1 MAVTVEGA
9 ALTEAHRAEQAARAA
24 FVAAASIRLWNRTV
38 KPDQLER
45 TVAVWMRLM
54 LALIQREHTKSFQ
67 LTKSYY
73 PEFRKLELPGGPK
86 FVIPPEPKV
95 NKEQVFT
102 SLRVTGPIALQ
113 KKLVEVKQLDMSPEL
128 EKAFV
133 DEAMNSAAKTSAAA
147 AVRQSL
153 AGGRDL
159 MRDVAG
165 SDKAALGWAR
175 VTQDNPCYFC
185 AMLASRGFV
194 YGADAFEDSDALFSG
209 GGRAKVHDGCQC
221 TMEPTFK
228 RGSKMPGKG
237 EEFSQLWA
245 DVTAEFGVGGR
256 EAIRAFRAA
265 IEGREFKP
273 RRKQF
278 R

>member
-1 MAVTVEGA
+1 MATVVEAA
-9 ALTEAHRAEQAARAA
+9 ALTEAHRAEQATRAA
-24 FVAAASIRLWNRTV
+24 FVAAAGLKLWNRTV
-38 KPDQLER
+38 KPEQLER
-45 TVAVWMRLM
+45 TVAVWMKLM
-54 LALIQREHTKSFQ
+54 LALIQREHDKSYS
-67 LTKSYY
+67 LTKAYY
-73 PEFRKLELPGGPK
+73 PAFRRLELPNGPK
-86 FVIPPEPKV
+86 FVIPAPGKIDV
-95 NKEQVFT
+95 EQVTT

-113 KKLVEVKQLDMSPEL
+113 KKLVEVKHLEMSPEL

-133 DEAMNSAAKTSAAA
+133 DDAMESAAKTSAAS
-147 AVRQSL
+147 AVRHSL

-194 YGADAFEDSDALFSG
+194 YGADAFEDSDALFTG

-228 RGSKMPGKG
+228 RGSKMPGRG
-237 EEFSQLWA
+237 EDFEQLWA
-245 DVTAEFGVGGR
+245 EVTAKYGVGGKQ
-256 EAIRAFRAA
+256 AIKAFRAA
-265 IEGREFKP
+265 IEDRPYIRP
-273 RRKQF
+273 RR

>member
-1 MAVTVEGA
+1 MATTIQGA

-24 FVAAASIRLWNRTV
+24 FVAAASIRLWNRTI
-38 KPDQLER
+38 KPEQLER
-45 TVAVWMRLM
+45 TVAVWMQVM
-54 LALIQREHTKSFQ
+54 LALIKREHETSYK
-67 LTKSYY
+67 LTKAYY
-73 PEFRKLELPGGPK
+73 PEFRRVELPSGPAYK
-86 FVIPPEPKV
+86 LPAQMKV
-95 NKEQVFT
+95 NPNQVFT

-113 KKLVEVKQLDMSPEL
+113 KKLTEVKRLEMSPEL
-128 EKAFV
+128 EKAFL
-133 DEAMNSAAKTSAAA
+133 DDAMDSAAKTTAAA

-194 YGADAFEDSDALFSG
+194 YGHDAFEDSDALFTG

-228 RGSKMPGKG
+228 RGSALPGRG
-237 EEFSQLWA
+237 EDFSQLWA
-245 DVTAEFGVGGR
+245 QVTQEFGIGGK

-265 IEGREFKP
+265 IEGRKFEP
-273 RRKQF
+273 RRG

>member
-1 MAVTVEGA
+1 MATTIQGA
-9 ALTEAHRAEQAARAA
+9 ALTEAHRTEQAARAA
-24 FVAAASIRLWNRTV
+24 FVAAASIRLWNRTI
-38 KPDQLER
+38 KPEQLER
-45 TVAVWMRLM
+45 TVALWMRLM
-54 LALIQREHTKSFQ
+54 LALIQREHAKSYQ

-73 PEFRKLELPGGPK
+73 PAFRRIELPGGPK
-86 FVIPPEPKV
+86 FETPGEAKVIPD
-95 NKEQVFT
+95 QVFS

-113 KKLVEVKQLDMSPEL
+113 KKLTEVKQLEMSPEL

-133 DEAMNSAAKTSAAA
+133 DDAMESAAKTSAAA

-194 YGADAFEDSDALFSG
+194 YGEDAFEDSDALFTG

-228 RGSKMPGKG
+228 RGSAMPGRG
-237 EEFSQLWA
+237 EDFSQLWA
-245 DVTAEFGVGGR
+245 EVTEQYGVGGR

-273 RRKQF
+273 RRS

>member
-1 MAVTVEGA
+1 MATTIEGA

-24 FVAAASIRLWNRTV
+24 FVAAASIRLWNRTI
-38 KPDQLER
+38 KPEQLER

-54 LALIQREHTKSFQ
+54 VALIEREHKTSYN

-86 FVIPPEPKV
+86 FTVPAEMKV
-95 NKEQVFT
+95 NRDQVFT

-113 KKLVEVKQLDMSPEL
+113 KKLTEVKQLEMSPEL
-128 EKAFV
+128 EKAFI
-133 DEAMNSAAKTSAAA
+133 DDAMDSAAKTSAAA

-159 MRDVAG
+159 MRDAAG

-194 YGADAFEDSDALFSG
+194 YGADAFEDSDVLFTG

-228 RGSKMPGKG
+228 RGSKMPGRG
-237 EEFSQLWA
+237 EDFSQLWA
-245 DVTAEFGVGGR
+245 DVTEQYGVGGR

-265 IEGREFKP
+265 IEGREFRP
-273 RRKQF
+273 RR
-278 R
+278 RR

>member
-1 MAVTVEGA
+1 MATTTQGA
-9 ALTEAHRAEQAARAA
+9 ALTEAHRAEQATRAA
-24 FVAAASIRLWNRTV
+24 FVAAAGLRLWNRTI

-54 LALIQREHTKSFQ
+54 LALIQREHERSYK
-67 LTKSYY
+67 LTKAYY
-73 PEFRKLELPGGPK
+73 PEFRRIELPGGPAFK
-86 FVIPPEPKV
+86 FPAEQKL

-113 KKLVEVKQLDMSPEL
+113 KKLTEIERLDLTEPL
-128 EKAFV
+128 ERALV
-133 DEAMNSAAKTSAAA
+133 DEAMESAARTSSAA
-147 AVRQSL
+147 AVRHTLS
-153 AGGRDL
+153 GGRDL
-159 MRDVAG
+159 MREVART
-165 SDKAALGWAR
+165 DKAALGWAR

-194 YGADAFEDSDALFSG
+194 YGEDAFEDSDALFTG

-228 RGSKMPGKG
+228 RGSAMPGRG
-237 EEFSQLWA
+237 EEFSELWA
-245 DVTAEFGVGGR
+245 EVTAEHGVGGR

-273 RRKQF
+273 RR
-278 R
+278 RR

>member
-1 MAVTVEGA
+1 MATTIEGA
-9 ALTEAHRAEQAARAA
+9 ALTDAHRAAQAVRAA
-24 FVAAASIRLWNRTV
+24 FVAAAGIKLWNRTI

-45 TVAVWMRLM
+45 TVAVWMQLM
-54 LALIQREHTKSFQ
+54 LALIKREHSTSYA
-67 LTKSYY
+67 LTKNYY

-86 FVIPPEPKV
+86 FSLPPEPKL
-95 NKEQVFT
+95 NKDQVFT

-113 KKLVEVKQLDMSPEL
+113 KKLTEVKHLEMSPEL

-133 DEAMNSAAKTSAAA
+133 DEAMDSAAKTSSAA
-147 AVRQSL
+147 AVRQAL

-159 MRDVAG
+159 MREVSQ

-194 YGADAFEDSDALFSG
+194 YGEDAFTDSDALFTG

-228 RGSKMPGKG
+228 RGSDFPGRG
-237 EEFSQLWA
+237 EEFSELWA
-245 DVTAEFGVGGR
+245 EVTAKYGVGGK
-256 EAIRAFRAA
+256 EAVRAFRAA
-265 IEGREFKP
+265 IEDRPFKRRGR
-273 RRKQF
+273 
-278 R
+278 

>member
-1 MAVTVEGA
+1 MATTAQGA

-24 FVAAASIRLWNRTV
+24 FVAAASLRLWNRTI
-38 KPDQLER
+38 KPEQLER
-45 TVAVWMRLM
+45 TVALWMRLM
-54 LALIQREHTKSFQ
+54 LGLIQREHSTSYK
-67 LTKSYY
+67 LTKAYY
-73 PEFRKLELPGGPK
+73 PEFRRVELPGGAAFQFPAERK
-86 FVIPPEPKV
+86 L
-95 NKEQVFT
+95 NTEQVFT

-113 KKLVEVKQLDMSPEL
+113 KKLTEVKQLEMSPEL
-128 EKAFV
+128 EKAFIA
-133 DEAMNSAAKTSAAA
+133 DAMDSAAKTTAAA

-194 YGADAFEDSDALFSG
+194 YGQDAFEDSDALFTG

-221 TMEPTFK
+221 AMEPTFK
-228 RGSKMPGKG
+228 RGSNLPGRG
-237 EEFSQLWA
+237 EEFSQLWDA
-245 DVTAEFGVGGR
+245 VTAQYGVGGR
-256 EAIRAFRAA
+256 EAIKAFRAA
-265 IEGREFKP
+265 IEGREYI
-273 RRKQF
+273 RRN
-278 R
+278 RR

>member
-1 MAVTVEGA
+1 MATTAQGA
-9 ALTEAHRAEQAARAA
+9 ALTEAHRAEQATRAA
-24 FVAAASIRLWNRTV
+24 FVAAAGLRLWNRTI

-54 LALIQREHTKSFQ
+54 LALIQREHGKSYQ

-73 PEFRKLELPGGPK
+73 PEFRRLELPNGPK
-86 FVIPPEPKV
+86 FVMPAEQKLNP
-95 NKEQVFT
+95 EQVFT

-113 KKLVEVKQLDMSPEL
+113 KKLTEVKQLDLSPEL
-128 EKAFV
+128 EQAFV
-133 DEAMNSAAKTSAAA
+133 DDAMESAAKTSSAA

-159 MRDVAG
+159 MRNAAG

-194 YGADAFEDSDALFSG
+194 YGEDAFEDSDALFTG

-228 RGSKMPGKG
+228 RGSDMPGRG
-237 EEFSQLWA
+237 EEFSELWA
-245 DVTAEFGVGGR
+245 SVTAQYGVGGR
-256 EAIRAFRAA
+256 EAIKAFRAA
-265 IEGREFKP
+265 IEGREYI
-273 RRKQF
+273 RRN
-278 R
+278 RR

>member
-1 MAVTVEGA
+1 MATTVQGA

-24 FVAAASIRLWNRTV
+24 FVAAASIKLWNRTV
-38 KPDQLER
+38 KPEQLER
-45 TVAVWMRLM
+45 TVAVWMQLM
-54 LALIQREHTKSFQ
+54 LALIQREHTKSYS
-67 LTKSYY
+67 LTKAYY
-73 PEFRKLELPGGPK
+73 PTFRSVELPGASK
-86 FVIPPEPKV
+86 ITIPAEPKI
-95 NKEQVFT
+95 NRDQVFT

-113 KKLVEVKQLDMSPEL
+113 KKLTEVKHLEMSPEL
-128 EKAFV
+128 EKSFI
-133 DEAMNSAAKTSAAA
+133 DEAMDSAAKTSAAA

-165 SDKAALGWAR
+165 SDKTALGWAR
-175 VTQDNPCYFC
+175 VTQANPCYFC

-194 YGADAFEDSDALFSG
+194 YGADAFEDSDRLFTG

-228 RGSKMPGKG
+228 RGSKMPGRG
-237 EEFSQLWA
+237 EEFSDLWA
-245 DVTAEFGVGGR
+245 QVTSEHGVGGS

-265 IEGREFKP
+265 IEGREFKK
-273 RRKQF
+273 RGR
-278 R
+278 